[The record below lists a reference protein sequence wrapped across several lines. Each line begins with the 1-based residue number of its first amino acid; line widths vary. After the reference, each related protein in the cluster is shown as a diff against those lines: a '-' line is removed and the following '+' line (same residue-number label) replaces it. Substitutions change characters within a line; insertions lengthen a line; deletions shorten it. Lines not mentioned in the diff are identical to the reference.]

1 MFCASILR
9 PFKQSCVYTFKKR
22 IYGYTIYTY
31 ILYIRRKIVG
41 QQKHLVIAE
50 ACNATLTTW
59 QLLFETRSPS
69 VGTWSKALRLRQA
82 PSRSRWIVYL
92 VTEADGWF
100 LLDGRFIAMDGY
112 KIQLTEVVAPMIY
125 RVCTC
130 LYGIPGSAGFLIIN
144 SMHIM
149 YFMYIYIH
157 INLQFPELRTFW
169 EGFFSLQN
177 KMEDS
182 AFWFY
187 LGMLPRTVRKG
198 SGLPAKYKT
207 AEKVNGLYPKA
218 PTVRLACHILWHQL

>member
-149 YFMYIYIH
+149 YFIYIYTHQPPISW
-157 INLQFPELRTFW
+157 IKDLLG
-169 EGFFSLQN
+169 GFFFTTKQN
-177 KMEDS
+177 GGFGFLVLLRDASKNCPE
-182 AFWFY
+182 
-187 LGMLPRTVRKG
+187 GVRPP
-198 SGLPAKYKT
+198 SQ
-207 AEKVNGLYPKA
+207 
-218 PTVRLACHILWHQL
+218 I